1 MGEKKGSKHNIA
13 ELGKN
18 TRFTKGHK
26 RGGYPKGLENI
37 KTKVAKQIMLE
48 VLATNHETGKY
59 MTYNQFRKDMKQ
71 LCYKHSMVA
80 KHFLEGYFG
89 KAVERVQQ
97 DIQQITITTDKTIP
111 GVDNT
116 ITVDTS
122 NDTNTDKLVDK
133 TNDNSN
139 AQSTQDDE

>member
-1 MGEKKGSKHNIA
+1 MPISKKELIA
-13 ELGKN
+13 VGKN
-18 TRFTKGHK
+18 TRFKKGDK
-26 RGGYPKGLENI
+26 RPRKPKGVEHV

-48 VLATNHETGKY
+48 VLATNHETGKF

-97 DIQQITITTDKTIP
+97 DIQQITITTDRGTIK
-111 GVDNT
+111 DNNT
-116 ITVDTS
+116 ITVDTEKGTVS
-122 NDTNTDKLVDK
+122 TKETDSS
-133 TNDNSN
+133 NDNSN
-139 AQSTQDDE
+139 AQSTHEDE